1 MLSLL
6 LKEQSNL
13 KIFLWEFPGGLVIR
27 ILGFHCHCLGSIP
40 DEELRSY
47 KLLSERKRKKKKPSK
62 SSEKRDERFF
72 LFVLSFSWGLLG
84 LYRAK
89 QEKAEEIGRR

>member
-47 KLLSERKRKKKKPSK
+47 KLLSERKRKKKNPPNLVKK
-62 SSEKRDERFF
+62 GMKDFF
-72 LFVLSFSWGLLG
+72 SLSLVFLG
-84 LYRAK
+84 VC
-89 QEKAEEIGRR
+89 